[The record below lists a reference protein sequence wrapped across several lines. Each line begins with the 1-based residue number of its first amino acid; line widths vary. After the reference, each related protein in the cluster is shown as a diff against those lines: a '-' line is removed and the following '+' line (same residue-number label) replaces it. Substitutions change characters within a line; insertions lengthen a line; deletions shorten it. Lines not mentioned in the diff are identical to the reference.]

1 MSNFKIRDKK
11 KKKKFEKTT
20 TTLDKKH
27 IEKVNKLGKEKSSR
41 TFIEKNIKKI
51 NQELEIL
58 DKNRLSFT
66 PEDLHHRSN
75 ILNELDI
82 LKDKLKFIKN
92 NHNEMDYYD
101 RTGDIITDYYNK
113 INEKDTNLASKNIL
127 EYLGKKKTNTNK
139 LNSNSKSKLY
149 EKYCK
154 RVNGTRI
161 KKDDGSNRIKY
172 CDYCKVEKSF
182 DYKESSYICPCCG
195 DMETVIID
203 EDRQIKEYSPYKRIN
218 HFREWLNQFQAKES
232 TEIPDEIYSSML
244 TEINKMRITNLAKL
258 EKKLVREILKRLGY
272 NKYYEHIPYI
282 INKLNNIPP
291 PKISRQME
299 KIFIKMFKE
308 IQKPWE
314 IFKPKGRKNFL
325 SYSYILHKFC
335 ELLDLDHLLHCFPL
349 LKSHTK
355 LKEQDEVWNN
365 ICNYQ
370 RWEFYPSFK

>member
-1 MSNFKIRDKK
+1 MSNFKIKDKK
-11 KKKKFEKTT
+11 KKNKKEKTVS
-20 TTLDKKH
+20 TLDKKH
-27 IEKVNKLGKEKSSR
+27 NETVNLFTKEKSSKY
-41 TFIEKNIKKI
+41 TIEKNIKKL

-58 DKNRLSFT
+58 DKNRLNFT
-66 PEDLHHRSN
+66 PEDLSHRSN
-75 ILNELDI
+75 ILNELDS
-82 LKDKLKFIKN
+82 LKDKLESIEN
-92 NHNEMDYYD
+92 NHLEMDYYD
-101 RTGDIITDYYNK
+101 KTGDIITDYYNK
-113 INEKDTNLASKNIL
+113 INEKESSTVSKNIL
-127 EYLGKKKTNTNK
+127 EFLGRKKNNIKDK
-139 LNSNSKSKLY
+139 SNSKSKLY

-154 RVNGTRI
+154 RVSGTRI

-172 CDYCKVEKSF
+172 CDYCKIEKSL
-182 DYKESSYICPCCG
+182 DYKESSYICPLCG

-232 TEIPDEIYSSML
+232 TEIPDEIYSSIL
-244 TEINKMRITNLAKL
+244 VEINKMRITDLAKL
-258 EKKLVREILKRLGY
+258 EKNLVRKILKRLGY

-314 IFKPKGRKNFL
+314 LFKPKTRKNFL

-335 ELLDLDHLLHCFPL
+335 ELLDLDHLLDCFPL

-355 LKEQDEVWNN
+355 LKEQDEVWNK
-365 ICNYQ
+365 ICSYL